1 MSIIGQELVEICLYH
16 MEVAGMSQDTS
27 DNELNEEHSSM
38 PQKIMRFLI
47 EPSDSVV
54 SDVIRVK
61 ARLLSFALLLIV
73 IVLPLIQLILGIL
86 LDNVTIF
93 FQATLVFFLVYVLS
107 RTKYVMIAGSIMTLS
122 LAAMPFLFLMVEFNQ
137 TPMRVTLN
145 ILIWPVIAALFGS
158 QWLSSK
164 LEALLI
170 LGQSCGL
177 WIYCDAHPAVDLM
190 MAMEP
195 IIDQAAI
202 CLVVLFF
209 TWSLNYYVSELEE
222 HKQFLEQRQ
231 RELEVYTSV
240 LTHDLGNDMQIVKGH
255 IELLN
260 ETMEVPHHMESYLS
274 TSLAVSDRMSSVIK
288 LFSVVGRS
296 SEYDFL
302 DTLQTMAKNAKKARG
317 GANVKLMFEPDVRS
331 SEIRP
336 GILLPLVLENLL
348 RNTADYAGDDAVVTI
363 RLGLVERN
371 LLITYRDD
379 GPGIDEKV
387 REKIFQKGSTTKGE
401 GKGLGLYLS
410 KRIIESYG
418 GTIEL
423 IDVKTGRGAAF
434 LISVPVL

>member
-1 MSIIGQELVEICLYH
+1 MSEDNQGRGKKLFQRIFRVLFEPADSV
-16 MEVAGMSQDTS
+16 TS
-27 DNELNEEHSSM
+27 D
-38 PQKIMRFLI
+38 
-47 EPSDSVV
+47 VV
-54 SDVIRVK
+54 RVK

-73 IVLPLIQLILGIL
+73 ILLPLIQIFLGIL
-86 LDNVTIF
+86 YENVEIF
-93 FQATLVFFLVYVLS
+93 TLTSAAFFLIYLISRTRYVYV
-107 RTKYVMIAGSIMTLS
+107 AGIIMTLT
-122 LAAMPFLFLMVEFNQ
+122 LASMPYFFFLVEFNQ
-137 TPMRVTLN
+137 DPVRVTLN

-158 QWLSSK
+158 HWLASEF
-164 LEALLI
+164 EALLI
-170 LGQSCGL
+170 TAETTGL
-177 WIYCDAHPAVDLM
+177 IVYCDWHPAIGLVV
-190 MAMEP
+190 AMEP
-195 IIDQAAI
+195 IVDQAAI
-202 CLVVLFF
+202 SLVVLFF
-209 TWSLNYYVSELEE
+209 TWVLNYYISELED

-260 ETMEVPHHMESYLS
+260 ETMNVPHHMDSYLS

-288 LFSVVGRS
+288 LFSVVGRT
-296 SEYDFL
+296 SEYDFI
-302 DTLQTMAKNAKKARG
+302 DTLQTMAKNAKKSRG
-317 GANVKLMFEPDVRS
+317 ASVKLMFEPDVRS

-379 GPGIDEKV
+379 GPGIDEKIQP
-387 REKIFQKGSTTKGE
+387 KIFQKGVTTKGE
-401 GKGLGLYLS
+401 DKGLGLYLS

-434 LISVPVL
+434 LISVPVR